1 MNFLIKDDDGLLKK
15 HTDIWN
21 KVGVSVKQKL
31 NCEPDYKMK
40 LLKTK
45 ILSYSHEA
53 QRFS

>member
-1 MNFLIKDDDGLLKK
+1 MNFFIKDDDGLLKK
-15 HTDIWN
+15 DTDIWN

-31 NCEPDYKMK
+31 KCEPDKLMK

-45 ILSYSHEA
+45 ILSYSHET